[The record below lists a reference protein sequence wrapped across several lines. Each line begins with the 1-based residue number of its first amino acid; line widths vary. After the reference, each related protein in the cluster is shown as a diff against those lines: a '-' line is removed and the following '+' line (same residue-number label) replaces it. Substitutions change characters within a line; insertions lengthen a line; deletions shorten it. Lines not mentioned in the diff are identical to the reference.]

1 MTHKIKVQMFGN
13 FRMDYNGAP
22 FVAEKMHKESQ
33 FNRMMQ
39 ALIHYSDCGIAK
51 DKLEE
56 IVIGERD
63 IDEPHTALRVI
74 VYKTKQK
81 LAQLGLPGKN
91 LIYLEGGIYYWTP
104 DIEIEEDAAEFE
116 KLYNE
121 ACALEK
127 QMPQESESAETV
139 CDERIKE
146 IEDNMLELYVKALY
160 LYKGEFLVAYTGET
174 WIAQEAR
181 RYHTMFEKII
191 NEAAYILR
199 KRKQFKGLEKI
210 GVYAAKVDPFN
221 EWEEL
226 IMEAMVETRR
236 YDEAEELY
244 TDVVDYY
251 LRECGIYPSSRLLEI
266 LEKYSNQMNHAH
278 EILENIQEGMNEQE
292 ETERGGYFCSY
303 PVFKGIYQASI
314 RIMKRTRV
322 PVYLMLCT
330 LEDEE
335 GRQVQSETKMNKYSR
350 QLKKC
355 VGESIRYSD
364 IYTSYGKV
372 QFLIMLIGIK
382 REDCEIV
389 KKRINRQFA
398 KKNPRA
404 AEKCHVNSIVYRI
417 LVLGYSPNFR
427 HFLHR
432 QGMYRSKYWSCF
444 DAIAQVRRK
453 KVAVLSYHD
462 IKWPKGLEFVYSPFS
477 IIALQGDVKYAQVE
491 FGEDG
496 NPISIDMF
504 EDGKIC
510 RRNYY
515 DDRGF
520 VSSTVIYENGIE
532 QYQDFLMENGIWKIR
547 EYKND
552 GHVVV
557 NQTCPDYDVVPD
569 AKSGKA
575 GEPVEMRF
583 TKAEYDSLEAVIEE
597 VFASYVNLTRQN
609 DNFFVAM
616 HPLHIRVAE
625 HVLKGKRIIATF
637 FENRFDFT
645 QTSLAADFLEHA
657 ENIITD
663 SDYTT
668 KLIMENLGAVN
679 NKPVRLNITDIPPYD
694 TRMDFGISSQLR
706 VQNILVPV
714 DGLTEDAFARIIKGL
729 ADYLTIND
737 LARVHFFT
745 RDASWGHEDAIKN
758 DTVKLLD
765 SMGYDSRLVTG
776 DGEAALGFGGSGAD
790 AFAENELGDIEKTVE
805 QRFFV
810 DVCVDERDISKCINE
825 QRVILDM
832 RGTMDVFV
840 YVTAI
845 SKGVPRISLS
855 ADQFLVS
862 GKNGMVID
870 DFSDIGRSLTYY
882 LDSFENWNQA
892 LVECY
897 ELGQKYTTSVLLKKW
912 RKVLNFSE

>member
-1 MTHKIKVQMFGN
+1 MLYFIP
-13 FRMDYNGAP
+13 AW
-22 FVAEKMHKESQ
+22 
-33 FNRMMQ
+33 
-39 ALIHYSDCGIAK
+39 
-51 DKLEE
+51 
-56 IVIGERD
+56 
-63 IDEPHTALRVI
+63 
-74 VYKTKQK
+74 YKQ
-81 LAQLGLPGKN
+81 
-91 LIYLEGGIYYWTP
+91 
-104 DIEIEEDAAEFE
+104 
-116 KLYNE
+116 
-121 ACALEK
+121 
-127 QMPQESESAETV
+127 
-139 CDERIKE
+139 
-146 IEDNMLELYVKALY
+146 NMWCE
-160 LYKGEFLVAYTGET
+160 
-174 WIAQEAR
+174 
-181 RYHTMFEKII
+181 
-191 NEAAYILR
+191 
-199 KRKQFKGLEKI
+199 
-210 GVYAAKVDPFN
+210 
-221 EWEEL
+221 
-226 IMEAMVETRR
+226 
-236 YDEAEELY
+236 
-244 TDVVDYY
+244 
-251 LRECGIYPSSRLLEI
+251 
-266 LEKYSNQMNHAH
+266 
-278 EILENIQEGMNEQE
+278 NEQQWYKRRLKSE
-292 ETERGGYFCSY
+292 FDETI
-303 PVFKGIYQASI
+303 KQI
-314 RIMKRTRV
+314 
-322 PVYLMLCT
+322 T
-330 LEDEE
+330 LFHRNVD
-335 GRQVQSETKMNKYSR
+335 R
-350 QLKKC
+350 
-355 VGESIRYSD
+355 
-364 IYTSYGKV
+364 
-372 QFLIMLIGIK
+372 
-382 REDCEIV
+382 
-389 KKRINRQFA
+389 
-398 KKNPRA
+398 P
-404 AEKCHVNSIVYRI
+404 YRI

-552 GHVVV
+552 GHVIV
-557 NQTCPDYDVVPD
+557 NQTCPNYDVVPD
-569 AKSGKA
+569 AKNGKA

-583 TKAEYDSLEAVIEE
+583 TRAEYDSLEAVIEE

-609 DNFFVAM
+609 DSFFVAM
-616 HPLHIRVAE
+616 HPLHISVAE
-625 HVLKGKRIIATF
+625 QVLKGKRVIATF
-637 FENRFDFT
+637 FENRFDLA
-645 QTSLAADFLEHA
+645 QISRAADFLEQA

-668 KLIMENLGAVN
+668 KLITTNLSGSYDINSDSRVGSAQEAGEISADKISVN
-679 NKPVRLNITDIPPYD
+679 NNPVGLHITDIPPYD

-714 DGLTEDAFARIIKGL
+714 DGLTEDAFAWIIKGL

-745 RDASWGHEDAIKN
+745 RDASWGREDAIKN
-758 DTVKLLD
+758 DTAELLD
-765 SMGYDSRLVTG
+765 SMGYDSHWVTG
-776 DGEAALGFGGSGAD
+776 DGEAALGFDGRGAD
-790 AFAENELGDIEKTVE
+790 DSAENEPEDIEKPVE

>member
-1 MTHKIKVQMFGN
+1 MLYFIP
-13 FRMDYNGAP
+13 AW
-22 FVAEKMHKESQ
+22 
-33 FNRMMQ
+33 
-39 ALIHYSDCGIAK
+39 
-51 DKLEE
+51 
-56 IVIGERD
+56 
-63 IDEPHTALRVI
+63 
-74 VYKTKQK
+74 YKQ
-81 LAQLGLPGKN
+81 
-91 LIYLEGGIYYWTP
+91 
-104 DIEIEEDAAEFE
+104 
-116 KLYNE
+116 
-121 ACALEK
+121 
-127 QMPQESESAETV
+127 
-139 CDERIKE
+139 
-146 IEDNMLELYVKALY
+146 NMWCE
-160 LYKGEFLVAYTGET
+160 
-174 WIAQEAR
+174 
-181 RYHTMFEKII
+181 
-191 NEAAYILR
+191 
-199 KRKQFKGLEKI
+199 
-210 GVYAAKVDPFN
+210 
-221 EWEEL
+221 
-226 IMEAMVETRR
+226 
-236 YDEAEELY
+236 
-244 TDVVDYY
+244 
-251 LRECGIYPSSRLLEI
+251 
-266 LEKYSNQMNHAH
+266 
-278 EILENIQEGMNEQE
+278 NEQQWYKRRLKSE
-292 ETERGGYFCSY
+292 FDETI
-303 PVFKGIYQASI
+303 KQI
-314 RIMKRTRV
+314 
-322 PVYLMLCT
+322 T
-330 LEDEE
+330 LFHRNVD
-335 GRQVQSETKMNKYSR
+335 R
-350 QLKKC
+350 
-355 VGESIRYSD
+355 
-364 IYTSYGKV
+364 
-372 QFLIMLIGIK
+372 
-382 REDCEIV
+382 
-389 KKRINRQFA
+389 
-398 KKNPRA
+398 P
-404 AEKCHVNSIVYRI
+404 YRI
-417 LVLGYSPNFR
+417 LALGYSPNFR

-557 NQTCPDYDVVPD
+557 NQTCPDYDVVP
-569 AKSGKA
+569 
-575 GEPVEMRF
+575 
-583 TKAEYDSLEAVIEE
+583 YDSLEAVIEE

-625 HVLKGKRIIATF
+625 HVLKGKRVIATF

-645 QTSLAADFLEHA
+645 QTSQAADFLEHA

-668 KLIMENLGAVN
+668 KLIMTNLSGSYDINSDSQAGSAQETGEIAADKISVN
-679 NKPVRLNITDIPPYD
+679 NKPVRLHITDIPPYD

-714 DGLTEDAFARIIKGL
+714 DGLTEDAFAWIIKEL

-758 DTVKLLD
+758 NTAELLD
-765 SMGYDSRLVTG
+765 SMGYDSRWVTG
-776 DGEAALGFGGSGAD
+776 DGEAALGFGGRGAD
-790 AFAENELGDIEKTVE
+790 TFAENEPEDIEKPVE

-832 RGTMDVFV
+832 RGTMDVFI

-845 SKGVPRISLS
+845 SKGVPRISMS
-855 ADQFLVS
+855 ADQFLIS

-870 DFSDIGRSLTYY
+870 GFSDIGRCLTYY

>member
-1 MTHKIKVQMFGN
+1 MWC
-13 FRMDYNGAP
+13 
-22 FVAEKMHKESQ
+22 E
-33 FNRMMQ
+33 
-39 ALIHYSDCGIAK
+39 
-51 DKLEE
+51 
-56 IVIGERD
+56 
-63 IDEPHTALRVI
+63 
-74 VYKTKQK
+74 
-81 LAQLGLPGKN
+81 
-91 LIYLEGGIYYWTP
+91 
-104 DIEIEEDAAEFE
+104 
-116 KLYNE
+116 
-121 ACALEK
+121 
-127 QMPQESESAETV
+127 
-139 CDERIKE
+139 
-146 IEDNMLELYVKALY
+146 
-160 LYKGEFLVAYTGET
+160 
-174 WIAQEAR
+174 
-181 RYHTMFEKII
+181 
-191 NEAAYILR
+191 
-199 KRKQFKGLEKI
+199 
-210 GVYAAKVDPFN
+210 
-221 EWEEL
+221 
-226 IMEAMVETRR
+226 
-236 YDEAEELY
+236 
-244 TDVVDYY
+244 
-251 LRECGIYPSSRLLEI
+251 
-266 LEKYSNQMNHAH
+266 
-278 EILENIQEGMNEQE
+278 NEQQWYKRRLKSE
-292 ETERGGYFCSY
+292 FDETI
-303 PVFKGIYQASI
+303 KQI
-314 RIMKRTRV
+314 
-322 PVYLMLCT
+322 T
-330 LEDEE
+330 LFHRNVD
-335 GRQVQSETKMNKYSR
+335 R
-350 QLKKC
+350 
-355 VGESIRYSD
+355 
-364 IYTSYGKV
+364 
-372 QFLIMLIGIK
+372 
-382 REDCEIV
+382 
-389 KKRINRQFA
+389 
-398 KKNPRA
+398 P
-404 AEKCHVNSIVYRI
+404 YRI
-417 LVLGYSPNFR
+417 LALGYSPNFR

-477 IIALQGDVKYAQVE
+477 IIALQGDMKYAQVE

-520 VSSTVIYENGIE
+520 VSSTIIYENGIE

-557 NQTCPDYDVVPD
+557 NQTCPNYDVVPD
-569 AKSGKA
+569 AKNGKA

-597 VFASYVNLTRQN
+597 VFASYVNLARRN

-625 HVLKGKRIIATF
+625 HVLKGKRVIATF

-645 QTSLAADFLEHA
+645 QTSQAADFLEHA

-668 KLIMENLGAVN
+668 KLIMTNLSGSYDINSGSQAGSAQETGEIAADKISVN
-679 NKPVRLNITDIPPYD
+679 NKPVRLHITDIPPYD

-714 DGLTEDAFARIIKGL
+714 DGLTEDAFAWIIKEL

-758 DTVKLLD
+758 DTAELLD
-765 SMGYDSRLVTG
+765 SMGYDSRWVTG
-776 DGEAALGFGGSGAD
+776 VGEAALGFGGRGAD
-790 AFAENELGDIEKTVE
+790 TFAENEPEDIEKPVE

-845 SKGVPRISLS
+845 SKGVPRISMS
-855 ADQFLVS
+855 ADQFLIP

-870 DFSDIGRSLTYY
+870 DFSDIGRCLTYY

>member
-1 MTHKIKVQMFGN
+1 MWC
-13 FRMDYNGAP
+13 
-22 FVAEKMHKESQ
+22 E
-33 FNRMMQ
+33 
-39 ALIHYSDCGIAK
+39 
-51 DKLEE
+51 
-56 IVIGERD
+56 
-63 IDEPHTALRVI
+63 
-74 VYKTKQK
+74 
-81 LAQLGLPGKN
+81 
-91 LIYLEGGIYYWTP
+91 
-104 DIEIEEDAAEFE
+104 
-116 KLYNE
+116 
-121 ACALEK
+121 
-127 QMPQESESAETV
+127 
-139 CDERIKE
+139 
-146 IEDNMLELYVKALY
+146 
-160 LYKGEFLVAYTGET
+160 
-174 WIAQEAR
+174 
-181 RYHTMFEKII
+181 
-191 NEAAYILR
+191 
-199 KRKQFKGLEKI
+199 
-210 GVYAAKVDPFN
+210 
-221 EWEEL
+221 
-226 IMEAMVETRR
+226 
-236 YDEAEELY
+236 
-244 TDVVDYY
+244 
-251 LRECGIYPSSRLLEI
+251 
-266 LEKYSNQMNHAH
+266 
-278 EILENIQEGMNEQE
+278 NEQQWYKRRLKSE
-292 ETERGGYFCSY
+292 FDETI
-303 PVFKGIYQASI
+303 KQI
-314 RIMKRTRV
+314 
-322 PVYLMLCT
+322 T
-330 LEDEE
+330 LFHRNVD
-335 GRQVQSETKMNKYSR
+335 R
-350 QLKKC
+350 
-355 VGESIRYSD
+355 
-364 IYTSYGKV
+364 
-372 QFLIMLIGIK
+372 
-382 REDCEIV
+382 
-389 KKRINRQFA
+389 
-398 KKNPRA
+398 P
-404 AEKCHVNSIVYRI
+404 YRI
-417 LVLGYSPNFR
+417 LALGYSPNFR

-520 VSSTVIYENGIE
+520 VSSTVIYESGIE

-557 NQTCPDYDVVPD
+557 NQTCPNYDVVPD
-569 AKSGKA
+569 AKNGKA

-583 TKAEYDSLEAVIEE
+583 SKAEYDSLEAVIEE
-597 VFASYVNLTRQN
+597 VFASYVHLTRQN

-625 HVLKGKRIIATF
+625 HVLKGKRVIATF

-645 QTSLAADFLEHA
+645 QTSQAADFLEHA

-668 KLIMENLGAVN
+668 KLIMKNLSGSNDINSDLQAGSAQETGEMAADKISVN
-679 NKPVRLNITDIPPYD
+679 SEPVRLHITDIPPYD

-714 DGLTEDAFARIIKGL
+714 DGLTEDAFAWIIKEL

-758 DTVKLLD
+758 NTAELLD
-765 SMGYDSRLVTG
+765 SMGYDSRWVTG
-776 DGEAALGFGGSGAD
+776 DGEAALGFGGRGAD
-790 AFAENELGDIEKTVE
+790 TFAENEPDDIEKPVE

-832 RGTMDVFV
+832 RVTMDVFV

-845 SKGVPRISLS
+845 SKGVPRISMS
-855 ADQFLVS
+855 ADQFLIP

-897 ELGQKYTTSVLLKKW
+897 ELGQEYTTSVLLKKW

>member
-1 MTHKIKVQMFGN
+1 MAQSIGCHEMGLSFYPLKPDYAKEIDKRLDGIIAPLNYGDIVIFQYPSWIGVNYDESFVNKIKSYRDTKLIIFVQDIQKLMFDSEQAILDMEIRTLN
-13 FRMDYNGAP
+13 KADLLILP
-22 FVAEKMHKESQ
+22 SKKMHRYLKE
-33 FNRMMQ
+33 NG
-39 ALIHYSDCGIAK
+39 L
-51 DKLEE
+51 
-56 IVIGERD
+56 
-63 IDEPHTALRVI
+63 DE
-74 VYKTKQK
+74 K
-81 LAQLGLPGKN
+81 
-91 LIYLEGGIYYWTP
+91 
-104 DIEIEEDAAEFE
+104 
-116 KLYNE
+116 
-121 ACALEK
+121 
-127 QMPQESESAETV
+127 
-139 CDERIKE
+139 
-146 IEDNMLELYVKALY
+146 
-160 LYKGEFLVAYTGET
+160 
-174 WIAQEAR
+174 
-181 RYHTMFEKII
+181 
-191 NEAAYILR
+191 
-199 KRKQFKGLEKI
+199 
-210 GVYAAKVDPFN
+210 
-221 EWEEL
+221 
-226 IMEAMVETRR
+226 
-236 YDEAEELY
+236 
-244 TDVVDYY
+244 
-251 LRECGIYPSSRLLEI
+251 
-266 LEKYSNQMNHAH
+266 
-278 EILENIQEGMNEQE
+278 
-292 ETERGGYFCSY
+292 
-303 PVFKGIYQASI
+303 PVIYQTI
-314 RIMKRTRV
+314 WDM
-322 PVYLMLCT
+322 P
-330 LEDEE
+330 
-335 GRQVQSETKMNKYSR
+335 
-350 QLKKC
+350 
-355 VGESIRYSD
+355 
-364 IYTSYGKV
+364 
-372 QFLIMLIGIK
+372 
-382 REDCEIV
+382 
-389 KKRINRQFA
+389 
-398 KKNPRA
+398 
-404 AEKCHVNSIVYRI
+404 
-417 LVLGYSPNFR
+417 
-427 HFLHR
+427 
-432 QGMYRSKYWSCF
+432 CF

-597 VFASYVNLTRQN
+597 VFASYVNLTRQG
-609 DNFFVAM
+609 DSFFVAM

-625 HVLKGKRIIATF
+625 HVLKGKRVIATF

-668 KLIMENLGAVN
+668 KLIMANLGAVN
-679 NKPVRLNITDIPPYD
+679 NKPFRLHITDIPPYD

-714 DGLTEDAFARIIKGL
+714 DGLTEDAFAQIIKGL

-765 SMGYDSRLVTG
+765 SMGYDSRWVTG

-790 AFAENELGDIEKTVE
+790 AFGENELEDMEKPVE

>member
-1 MTHKIKVQMFGN
+1 MLYFIP
-13 FRMDYNGAP
+13 AW
-22 FVAEKMHKESQ
+22 
-33 FNRMMQ
+33 
-39 ALIHYSDCGIAK
+39 
-51 DKLEE
+51 
-56 IVIGERD
+56 
-63 IDEPHTALRVI
+63 
-74 VYKTKQK
+74 YKQ
-81 LAQLGLPGKN
+81 
-91 LIYLEGGIYYWTP
+91 
-104 DIEIEEDAAEFE
+104 
-116 KLYNE
+116 
-121 ACALEK
+121 
-127 QMPQESESAETV
+127 
-139 CDERIKE
+139 
-146 IEDNMLELYVKALY
+146 NMWCE
-160 LYKGEFLVAYTGET
+160 
-174 WIAQEAR
+174 
-181 RYHTMFEKII
+181 
-191 NEAAYILR
+191 
-199 KRKQFKGLEKI
+199 
-210 GVYAAKVDPFN
+210 
-221 EWEEL
+221 
-226 IMEAMVETRR
+226 
-236 YDEAEELY
+236 
-244 TDVVDYY
+244 
-251 LRECGIYPSSRLLEI
+251 
-266 LEKYSNQMNHAH
+266 
-278 EILENIQEGMNEQE
+278 NEQQWYKRRLKSE
-292 ETERGGYFCSY
+292 FDETI
-303 PVFKGIYQASI
+303 KQI
-314 RIMKRTRV
+314 
-322 PVYLMLCT
+322 T
-330 LEDEE
+330 LFHRNVD
-335 GRQVQSETKMNKYSR
+335 R
-350 QLKKC
+350 
-355 VGESIRYSD
+355 
-364 IYTSYGKV
+364 
-372 QFLIMLIGIK
+372 
-382 REDCEIV
+382 
-389 KKRINRQFA
+389 
-398 KKNPRA
+398 P
-404 AEKCHVNSIVYRI
+404 YRI

-444 DAIAQVRRK
+444 DAIAQIRRK

-504 EDGKIC
+504 EAGKIC

-520 VSSTVIYENGIE
+520 VSSTIIYENGIE

-552 GHVVV
+552 GHVIV
-557 NQTCPDYDVVPD
+557 NQTCPNYDVVPD
-569 AKSGKA
+569 AKNGKA

-583 TKAEYDSLEAVIEE
+583 TRAEYDSLEAVIEE

-609 DNFFVAM
+609 DSFFVAM
-616 HPLHIRVAE
+616 HPLHISVAE
-625 HVLKGKRIIATF
+625 HVLKEKRVIATF
-637 FENRFDFT
+637 FENRFDFA
-645 QTSLAADFLEHA
+645 QISQKADFLEHA

-668 KLIMENLGAVN
+668 KLIMTNLSGRYDTNSDSQAGSAQETGEIAADKISVN
-679 NKPVRLNITDIPPYD
+679 NEPVRLHITDIPPYD

-714 DGLTEDAFARIIKGL
+714 DGLTEDAFAWIIKGL
-729 ADYLTIND
+729 ADYLTINE

-776 DGEAALGFGGSGAD
+776 DGEAALGFGGRGAD
-790 AFAENELGDIEKTVE
+790 DSAENEPEDIEKPVE

-845 SKGVPRISLS
+845 SKGVPRISMS
-855 ADQFLVS
+855 ADQFLIP

-870 DFSDIGRSLTYY
+870 DFSDIGRCLTYY

>member
-1 MTHKIKVQMFGN
+1 MWC
-13 FRMDYNGAP
+13 
-22 FVAEKMHKESQ
+22 E
-33 FNRMMQ
+33 
-39 ALIHYSDCGIAK
+39 
-51 DKLEE
+51 
-56 IVIGERD
+56 
-63 IDEPHTALRVI
+63 
-74 VYKTKQK
+74 
-81 LAQLGLPGKN
+81 
-91 LIYLEGGIYYWTP
+91 
-104 DIEIEEDAAEFE
+104 
-116 KLYNE
+116 
-121 ACALEK
+121 
-127 QMPQESESAETV
+127 
-139 CDERIKE
+139 
-146 IEDNMLELYVKALY
+146 
-160 LYKGEFLVAYTGET
+160 
-174 WIAQEAR
+174 
-181 RYHTMFEKII
+181 
-191 NEAAYILR
+191 
-199 KRKQFKGLEKI
+199 
-210 GVYAAKVDPFN
+210 
-221 EWEEL
+221 
-226 IMEAMVETRR
+226 
-236 YDEAEELY
+236 
-244 TDVVDYY
+244 
-251 LRECGIYPSSRLLEI
+251 
-266 LEKYSNQMNHAH
+266 
-278 EILENIQEGMNEQE
+278 NEQQWYKRRLKSE
-292 ETERGGYFCSY
+292 FDETI
-303 PVFKGIYQASI
+303 KQI
-314 RIMKRTRV
+314 
-322 PVYLMLCT
+322 T
-330 LEDEE
+330 LFHRNVD
-335 GRQVQSETKMNKYSR
+335 R
-350 QLKKC
+350 
-355 VGESIRYSD
+355 
-364 IYTSYGKV
+364 
-372 QFLIMLIGIK
+372 
-382 REDCEIV
+382 
-389 KKRINRQFA
+389 
-398 KKNPRA
+398 P
-404 AEKCHVNSIVYRI
+404 YRI
-417 LVLGYSPNFR
+417 LALGYSPNFR

-557 NQTCPDYDVVPD
+557 NQTCPNYDVVPD
-569 AKSGKA
+569 AKNGKA

-597 VFASYVNLTRQN
+597 VFASYVNLTRQS
-609 DNFFVAM
+609 DSFFVAM
-616 HPLHIRVAE
+616 HPLHIRIAE
-625 HVLKGKRIIATF
+625 HVLKGKRVIATF

-668 KLIMENLGAVN
+668 KLIMTNLSGSYDINSGSQAGSAQETGEIAADKISVN
-679 NKPVRLNITDIPPYD
+679 SEPVRLHITDIPPYD

-714 DGLTEDAFARIIKGL
+714 DGLTEDAFAWIIKEL

-758 DTVKLLD
+758 NTAELLD
-765 SMGYDSRLVTG
+765 SMGYDSRWVTG
-776 DGEAALGFGGSGAD
+776 DGEAALGFGGRGAD
-790 AFAENELGDIEKTVE
+790 TFAENEPDDIEKPVE

-832 RGTMDVFV
+832 RVTMDVFV

-845 SKGVPRISLS
+845 SKGVPRISMS
-855 ADQFLVS
+855 ADQFLIP

>member
-1 MTHKIKVQMFGN
+1 MWC
-13 FRMDYNGAP
+13 
-22 FVAEKMHKESQ
+22 E
-33 FNRMMQ
+33 
-39 ALIHYSDCGIAK
+39 
-51 DKLEE
+51 
-56 IVIGERD
+56 
-63 IDEPHTALRVI
+63 
-74 VYKTKQK
+74 
-81 LAQLGLPGKN
+81 
-91 LIYLEGGIYYWTP
+91 
-104 DIEIEEDAAEFE
+104 
-116 KLYNE
+116 
-121 ACALEK
+121 
-127 QMPQESESAETV
+127 
-139 CDERIKE
+139 
-146 IEDNMLELYVKALY
+146 
-160 LYKGEFLVAYTGET
+160 
-174 WIAQEAR
+174 
-181 RYHTMFEKII
+181 
-191 NEAAYILR
+191 
-199 KRKQFKGLEKI
+199 
-210 GVYAAKVDPFN
+210 
-221 EWEEL
+221 
-226 IMEAMVETRR
+226 
-236 YDEAEELY
+236 
-244 TDVVDYY
+244 
-251 LRECGIYPSSRLLEI
+251 
-266 LEKYSNQMNHAH
+266 
-278 EILENIQEGMNEQE
+278 NEQQWYKRRLKSE
-292 ETERGGYFCSY
+292 FDETI
-303 PVFKGIYQASI
+303 KQI
-314 RIMKRTRV
+314 
-322 PVYLMLCT
+322 T
-330 LEDEE
+330 LFHRNVD
-335 GRQVQSETKMNKYSR
+335 R
-350 QLKKC
+350 
-355 VGESIRYSD
+355 
-364 IYTSYGKV
+364 
-372 QFLIMLIGIK
+372 
-382 REDCEIV
+382 
-389 KKRINRQFA
+389 
-398 KKNPRA
+398 P
-404 AEKCHVNSIVYRI
+404 YRI

-477 IIALQGDVKYAQVE
+477 IIALQGDIKYAQVE

-520 VSSTVIYENGIE
+520 VSSTVIYESGIE

-557 NQTCPDYDVVPD
+557 NQTCPNYDVVPD
-569 AKSGKA
+569 AKNGKA

-583 TKAEYDSLEAVIEE
+583 SKAEYDSLEAVIEE

-625 HVLKGKRIIATF
+625 HVLKGKRVIATF

-645 QTSLAADFLEHA
+645 QTSQAADFLEHA

-668 KLIMENLGAVN
+668 KLIMKNLSGSNDINSDLQAGSAQETGEMAADKISVN
-679 NKPVRLNITDIPPYD
+679 SEPVRLHITDIPPYD

-714 DGLTEDAFARIIKGL
+714 DGLTEDAFAWIIKEL

-758 DTVKLLD
+758 NTVKLLD
-765 SMGYDSRLVTG
+765 SMGYDSRWVTG
-776 DGEAALGFGGSGAD
+776 DGEAALGFGGRGAD
-790 AFAENELGDIEKTVE
+790 TFAENEPEDIEKPVE

-845 SKGVPRISLS
+845 SKGVPRISMS
-855 ADQFLVS
+855 ADQFLIP

-870 DFSDIGRSLTYY
+870 DFSDIGRCLTYY

>member
-1 MTHKIKVQMFGN
+1 MWC
-13 FRMDYNGAP
+13 
-22 FVAEKMHKESQ
+22 E
-33 FNRMMQ
+33 
-39 ALIHYSDCGIAK
+39 
-51 DKLEE
+51 
-56 IVIGERD
+56 
-63 IDEPHTALRVI
+63 
-74 VYKTKQK
+74 
-81 LAQLGLPGKN
+81 
-91 LIYLEGGIYYWTP
+91 
-104 DIEIEEDAAEFE
+104 
-116 KLYNE
+116 
-121 ACALEK
+121 
-127 QMPQESESAETV
+127 
-139 CDERIKE
+139 
-146 IEDNMLELYVKALY
+146 
-160 LYKGEFLVAYTGET
+160 
-174 WIAQEAR
+174 
-181 RYHTMFEKII
+181 
-191 NEAAYILR
+191 
-199 KRKQFKGLEKI
+199 
-210 GVYAAKVDPFN
+210 
-221 EWEEL
+221 
-226 IMEAMVETRR
+226 
-236 YDEAEELY
+236 
-244 TDVVDYY
+244 
-251 LRECGIYPSSRLLEI
+251 
-266 LEKYSNQMNHAH
+266 
-278 EILENIQEGMNEQE
+278 NEQQWYKRRLKSE
-292 ETERGGYFCSY
+292 FDETI
-303 PVFKGIYQASI
+303 KQI
-314 RIMKRTRV
+314 
-322 PVYLMLCT
+322 T
-330 LEDEE
+330 LFHRNVD
-335 GRQVQSETKMNKYSR
+335 R
-350 QLKKC
+350 
-355 VGESIRYSD
+355 
-364 IYTSYGKV
+364 
-372 QFLIMLIGIK
+372 
-382 REDCEIV
+382 
-389 KKRINRQFA
+389 
-398 KKNPRA
+398 P
-404 AEKCHVNSIVYRI
+404 YRI
-417 LVLGYSPNFR
+417 LALGYSPNFR

-504 EDGKIC
+504 ENGKIC

-520 VSSTVIYENGIE
+520 VSSTVIYESGIE

-557 NQTCPDYDVVPD
+557 NQTCPNYDVVPD
-569 AKSGKA
+569 AKNGKA

-583 TKAEYDSLEAVIEE
+583 SKAEYDSLEAVIEE

-625 HVLKGKRIIATF
+625 HVLKGKRVIATF

-645 QTSLAADFLEHA
+645 QTSQAADFLEHA

-668 KLIMENLGAVN
+668 KLIMKNLSGSNDINSDLQAGSAQETGEMAADKISVN
-679 NKPVRLNITDIPPYD
+679 SEPVRLHITDIPPYD

-714 DGLTEDAFARIIKGL
+714 DGLTEDAFAWIIKEL

-758 DTVKLLD
+758 NTAELLD
-765 SMGYDSRLVTG
+765 SMGYDSRWVTG
-776 DGEAALGFGGSGAD
+776 DGEAALGFGGRGAD
-790 AFAENELGDIEKTVE
+790 TFAENEPDDIEKPVE

-832 RGTMDVFV
+832 RVTMDVFV

-845 SKGVPRISLS
+845 SKGVPRISMS
-855 ADQFLVS
+855 ADQFLIP

>member
-1 MTHKIKVQMFGN
+1 MLYFIP
-13 FRMDYNGAP
+13 AW
-22 FVAEKMHKESQ
+22 
-33 FNRMMQ
+33 
-39 ALIHYSDCGIAK
+39 
-51 DKLEE
+51 
-56 IVIGERD
+56 
-63 IDEPHTALRVI
+63 
-74 VYKTKQK
+74 YKQ
-81 LAQLGLPGKN
+81 
-91 LIYLEGGIYYWTP
+91 
-104 DIEIEEDAAEFE
+104 
-116 KLYNE
+116 
-121 ACALEK
+121 
-127 QMPQESESAETV
+127 
-139 CDERIKE
+139 
-146 IEDNMLELYVKALY
+146 NMWCE
-160 LYKGEFLVAYTGET
+160 
-174 WIAQEAR
+174 
-181 RYHTMFEKII
+181 
-191 NEAAYILR
+191 
-199 KRKQFKGLEKI
+199 
-210 GVYAAKVDPFN
+210 
-221 EWEEL
+221 
-226 IMEAMVETRR
+226 
-236 YDEAEELY
+236 
-244 TDVVDYY
+244 
-251 LRECGIYPSSRLLEI
+251 
-266 LEKYSNQMNHAH
+266 
-278 EILENIQEGMNEQE
+278 NEQQWYKRRLKSE
-292 ETERGGYFCSY
+292 FDETI
-303 PVFKGIYQASI
+303 KQI
-314 RIMKRTRV
+314 
-322 PVYLMLCT
+322 T
-330 LEDEE
+330 LFHRNVD
-335 GRQVQSETKMNKYSR
+335 R
-350 QLKKC
+350 
-355 VGESIRYSD
+355 
-364 IYTSYGKV
+364 
-372 QFLIMLIGIK
+372 
-382 REDCEIV
+382 
-389 KKRINRQFA
+389 
-398 KKNPRA
+398 P
-404 AEKCHVNSIVYRI
+404 YRI
-417 LVLGYSPNFR
+417 LALGYSPNFR

-520 VSSTVIYENGIE
+520 VSSTVIYESGIE

-557 NQTCPDYDVVPD
+557 NQTCPNYDVVPD
-569 AKSGKA
+569 AKNGKA

-583 TKAEYDSLEAVIEE
+583 SKAEYDSLEAVIEE
-597 VFASYVNLTRQN
+597 VFASYVHLTRQN

-625 HVLKGKRIIATF
+625 HVLKGKRVIATF

-645 QTSLAADFLEHA
+645 QTSQAADFLEHA

-668 KLIMENLGAVN
+668 KLIMKNLSGSNDINSDLQAGSAQETGEMAADKISVN
-679 NKPVRLNITDIPPYD
+679 SEPVRLHITDIPPYD

-714 DGLTEDAFARIIKGL
+714 DGLTEDAFAWIIKEL

-758 DTVKLLD
+758 NTAELLD
-765 SMGYDSRLVTG
+765 SMGYDSRWVTG
-776 DGEAALGFGGSGAD
+776 DGEAALGFGGRGAD
-790 AFAENELGDIEKTVE
+790 TFAENEPDDIEKPVE

-832 RGTMDVFV
+832 RVTMDVFV

-845 SKGVPRISLS
+845 SKGVPRISMS
-855 ADQFLVS
+855 ADQFLIP

-897 ELGQKYTTSVLLKKW
+897 ELGQEYTTSVLLKKW

>member
-1 MTHKIKVQMFGN
+1 MLYFIP
-13 FRMDYNGAP
+13 AW
-22 FVAEKMHKESQ
+22 
-33 FNRMMQ
+33 
-39 ALIHYSDCGIAK
+39 
-51 DKLEE
+51 
-56 IVIGERD
+56 
-63 IDEPHTALRVI
+63 
-74 VYKTKQK
+74 YKQ
-81 LAQLGLPGKN
+81 
-91 LIYLEGGIYYWTP
+91 
-104 DIEIEEDAAEFE
+104 
-116 KLYNE
+116 
-121 ACALEK
+121 
-127 QMPQESESAETV
+127 
-139 CDERIKE
+139 
-146 IEDNMLELYVKALY
+146 NMWCE
-160 LYKGEFLVAYTGET
+160 
-174 WIAQEAR
+174 
-181 RYHTMFEKII
+181 
-191 NEAAYILR
+191 
-199 KRKQFKGLEKI
+199 
-210 GVYAAKVDPFN
+210 
-221 EWEEL
+221 
-226 IMEAMVETRR
+226 
-236 YDEAEELY
+236 
-244 TDVVDYY
+244 
-251 LRECGIYPSSRLLEI
+251 
-266 LEKYSNQMNHAH
+266 
-278 EILENIQEGMNEQE
+278 NEQQWYKRRLKSE
-292 ETERGGYFCSY
+292 FDETI
-303 PVFKGIYQASI
+303 KQI
-314 RIMKRTRV
+314 
-322 PVYLMLCT
+322 T
-330 LEDEE
+330 LFHRNVD
-335 GRQVQSETKMNKYSR
+335 R
-350 QLKKC
+350 
-355 VGESIRYSD
+355 
-364 IYTSYGKV
+364 
-372 QFLIMLIGIK
+372 
-382 REDCEIV
+382 
-389 KKRINRQFA
+389 
-398 KKNPRA
+398 P
-404 AEKCHVNSIVYRI
+404 YRI
-417 LVLGYSPNFR
+417 LALGYSPNFR

-477 IIALQGDVKYAQVE
+477 IIALQGDIKYAQVE

-520 VSSTVIYENGIE
+520 VSSTVIYESGIE

-569 AKSGKA
+569 AKNGKA

-583 TKAEYDSLEAVIEE
+583 SKAEYDSLEAVIEE

-625 HVLKGKRIIATF
+625 HVLKGKRVIATF

-645 QTSLAADFLEHA
+645 QTSQAADFLEHA

-668 KLIMENLGAVN
+668 KLIMKNLSGSNDINSDLQAGSAQETGEMAADKISVN
-679 NKPVRLNITDIPPYD
+679 SEPVRLHITDIPPYD

-714 DGLTEDAFARIIKGL
+714 DGLTEDAFAWIIKEL

-758 DTVKLLD
+758 NTAELLD
-765 SMGYDSRLVTG
+765 SMGYDSRWVTG
-776 DGEAALGFGGSGAD
+776 DGEAALGFGGRGAD
-790 AFAENELGDIEKTVE
+790 TFAENEPDDIEKPVE

-832 RGTMDVFV
+832 RVTMDVFV

-845 SKGVPRISLS
+845 SKGVPRISMS
-855 ADQFLVS
+855 ADQFLIP

-870 DFSDIGRSLTYY
+870 DFSDIGRCLTYY

>member
-1 MTHKIKVQMFGN
+1 MLYFIP
-13 FRMDYNGAP
+13 AW
-22 FVAEKMHKESQ
+22 
-33 FNRMMQ
+33 
-39 ALIHYSDCGIAK
+39 
-51 DKLEE
+51 
-56 IVIGERD
+56 
-63 IDEPHTALRVI
+63 
-74 VYKTKQK
+74 YKQ
-81 LAQLGLPGKN
+81 
-91 LIYLEGGIYYWTP
+91 
-104 DIEIEEDAAEFE
+104 
-116 KLYNE
+116 
-121 ACALEK
+121 
-127 QMPQESESAETV
+127 
-139 CDERIKE
+139 
-146 IEDNMLELYVKALY
+146 NMWCE
-160 LYKGEFLVAYTGET
+160 
-174 WIAQEAR
+174 
-181 RYHTMFEKII
+181 
-191 NEAAYILR
+191 
-199 KRKQFKGLEKI
+199 
-210 GVYAAKVDPFN
+210 
-221 EWEEL
+221 
-226 IMEAMVETRR
+226 
-236 YDEAEELY
+236 
-244 TDVVDYY
+244 
-251 LRECGIYPSSRLLEI
+251 
-266 LEKYSNQMNHAH
+266 
-278 EILENIQEGMNEQE
+278 NEQQWYKRRLKSE
-292 ETERGGYFCSY
+292 FDETI
-303 PVFKGIYQASI
+303 KQI
-314 RIMKRTRV
+314 
-322 PVYLMLCT
+322 T
-330 LEDEE
+330 LFHRNVD
-335 GRQVQSETKMNKYSR
+335 R
-350 QLKKC
+350 
-355 VGESIRYSD
+355 
-364 IYTSYGKV
+364 
-372 QFLIMLIGIK
+372 
-382 REDCEIV
+382 
-389 KKRINRQFA
+389 
-398 KKNPRA
+398 P
-404 AEKCHVNSIVYRI
+404 YRI
-417 LVLGYSPNFR
+417 LALGYSPNFR

-477 IIALQGDVKYAQVE
+477 IIALQGDMKYAQVE

-504 EDGKIC
+504 ENGKIC

-520 VSSTVIYENGIE
+520 VSSTIIYENGIE

-557 NQTCPDYDVVPD
+557 NQTCPNYDVVPD
-569 AKSGKA
+569 AKNGKA

-583 TKAEYDSLEAVIEE
+583 SKAEYDSLEAVIEE

-625 HVLKGKRIIATF
+625 HVLKGKRVIATF

-645 QTSLAADFLEHA
+645 QTSQAADFLEHA

-668 KLIMENLGAVN
+668 KLIMKNLSGSNDINSDLQAGSAQETGEMAADKISVN
-679 NKPVRLNITDIPPYD
+679 SEPVRLHITDIPPYD

-714 DGLTEDAFARIIKGL
+714 DGLTEDAFAWIIKEL

-758 DTVKLLD
+758 NTAELLD
-765 SMGYDSRLVTG
+765 SMGYDSRWVTG
-776 DGEAALGFGGSGAD
+776 DGEAALGFGGRGAD
-790 AFAENELGDIEKTVE
+790 TFAENEPDDIEKPVE

-832 RGTMDVFV
+832 RVTMDVFV

-845 SKGVPRISLS
+845 SKGVPRISMS
-855 ADQFLVS
+855 ADQFLIP

>member
-1 MTHKIKVQMFGN
+1 MLYFIP
-13 FRMDYNGAP
+13 AW
-22 FVAEKMHKESQ
+22 
-33 FNRMMQ
+33 
-39 ALIHYSDCGIAK
+39 
-51 DKLEE
+51 
-56 IVIGERD
+56 
-63 IDEPHTALRVI
+63 
-74 VYKTKQK
+74 YKQ
-81 LAQLGLPGKN
+81 
-91 LIYLEGGIYYWTP
+91 
-104 DIEIEEDAAEFE
+104 
-116 KLYNE
+116 
-121 ACALEK
+121 
-127 QMPQESESAETV
+127 
-139 CDERIKE
+139 
-146 IEDNMLELYVKALY
+146 NMWCE
-160 LYKGEFLVAYTGET
+160 
-174 WIAQEAR
+174 
-181 RYHTMFEKII
+181 
-191 NEAAYILR
+191 
-199 KRKQFKGLEKI
+199 
-210 GVYAAKVDPFN
+210 
-221 EWEEL
+221 
-226 IMEAMVETRR
+226 
-236 YDEAEELY
+236 
-244 TDVVDYY
+244 
-251 LRECGIYPSSRLLEI
+251 
-266 LEKYSNQMNHAH
+266 
-278 EILENIQEGMNEQE
+278 NEQQWYKRRLKSE
-292 ETERGGYFCSY
+292 FDETI
-303 PVFKGIYQASI
+303 KQI
-314 RIMKRTRV
+314 
-322 PVYLMLCT
+322 T
-330 LEDEE
+330 LFHRNVD
-335 GRQVQSETKMNKYSR
+335 R
-350 QLKKC
+350 
-355 VGESIRYSD
+355 
-364 IYTSYGKV
+364 
-372 QFLIMLIGIK
+372 
-382 REDCEIV
+382 
-389 KKRINRQFA
+389 
-398 KKNPRA
+398 P
-404 AEKCHVNSIVYRI
+404 YRI

-444 DAIAQVRRK
+444 DAIAQIRRK

-477 IIALQGDVKYAQVE
+477 IIALKGDVKYAQVE

-504 EDGKIC
+504 EAGKIC

-520 VSSTVIYENGIE
+520 VSSTIIYENGIE

-552 GHVVV
+552 GHVIV

-569 AKSGKA
+569 AKNGKA

-609 DNFFVAM
+609 DSFFVAM
-616 HPLHIRVAE
+616 HPLHISVAE
-625 HVLKGKRIIATF
+625 HVLKGKRVIATF
-637 FENRFDFT
+637 FENRFDFA
-645 QTSLAADFLEHA
+645 QISQKADFLEHA

-668 KLIMENLGAVN
+668 KLIMTNLSGSYDINSDSGSAKETGEIAADKISVN
-679 NKPVRLNITDIPPYD
+679 NEPVRLHITDIPPYD

-714 DGLTEDAFARIIKGL
+714 DGLTEDAFAWIIKGL

-745 RDASWGHEDAIKN
+745 RDASWGREDAIKN
-758 DTVKLLD
+758 DTAELLD

-776 DGEAALGFGGSGAD
+776 DGEAALGFGGRGAD
-790 AFAENELGDIEKTVE
+790 DSAENEPEDVEKPVE

-845 SKGVPRISLS
+845 SKGVPRISMS
-855 ADQFLVS
+855 ADQFLIP

-870 DFSDIGRSLTYY
+870 DFSDIGRCLTYY

>member
-1 MTHKIKVQMFGN
+1 MWC
-13 FRMDYNGAP
+13 
-22 FVAEKMHKESQ
+22 E
-33 FNRMMQ
+33 
-39 ALIHYSDCGIAK
+39 
-51 DKLEE
+51 
-56 IVIGERD
+56 
-63 IDEPHTALRVI
+63 
-74 VYKTKQK
+74 
-81 LAQLGLPGKN
+81 
-91 LIYLEGGIYYWTP
+91 
-104 DIEIEEDAAEFE
+104 
-116 KLYNE
+116 
-121 ACALEK
+121 
-127 QMPQESESAETV
+127 
-139 CDERIKE
+139 
-146 IEDNMLELYVKALY
+146 
-160 LYKGEFLVAYTGET
+160 
-174 WIAQEAR
+174 
-181 RYHTMFEKII
+181 
-191 NEAAYILR
+191 
-199 KRKQFKGLEKI
+199 
-210 GVYAAKVDPFN
+210 
-221 EWEEL
+221 
-226 IMEAMVETRR
+226 
-236 YDEAEELY
+236 
-244 TDVVDYY
+244 
-251 LRECGIYPSSRLLEI
+251 
-266 LEKYSNQMNHAH
+266 
-278 EILENIQEGMNEQE
+278 NEQQWYKRRLKSE
-292 ETERGGYFCSY
+292 FDETI
-303 PVFKGIYQASI
+303 KQI
-314 RIMKRTRV
+314 
-322 PVYLMLCT
+322 T
-330 LEDEE
+330 LFHRNVD
-335 GRQVQSETKMNKYSR
+335 R
-350 QLKKC
+350 
-355 VGESIRYSD
+355 
-364 IYTSYGKV
+364 
-372 QFLIMLIGIK
+372 
-382 REDCEIV
+382 
-389 KKRINRQFA
+389 
-398 KKNPRA
+398 P
-404 AEKCHVNSIVYRI
+404 YRI
-417 LVLGYSPNFR
+417 LALGYSPNFR

-477 IIALQGDVKYAQVE
+477 IIALQGDIKYAQVE

-520 VSSTVIYENGIE
+520 VSSTVIYESGIE

-557 NQTCPDYDVVPD
+557 NQTCPNYDVVPD
-569 AKSGKA
+569 AKNGKA

-583 TKAEYDSLEAVIEE
+583 SKAEYDSLEAVIEE

-625 HVLKGKRIIATF
+625 HVLKGKRVIATF

-645 QTSLAADFLEHA
+645 QTSQAADFLEHA

-668 KLIMENLGAVN
+668 KLIMKNLSGSNDINSDLQAGSAQETGEMAADKISVN
-679 NKPVRLNITDIPPYD
+679 SEPVRLHITDIPPYD

-714 DGLTEDAFARIIKGL
+714 DGLTEDAFAWIIKEL

-765 SMGYDSRLVTG
+765 SMGYDSRWVTG
-776 DGEAALGFGGSGAD
+776 DGEAALGFGGRGAD
-790 AFAENELGDIEKTVE
+790 TFAENEPEDIEKPVE

-832 RGTMDVFV
+832 RVTMDVFV

-845 SKGVPRISLS
+845 SKGVPRISMS
-855 ADQFLVS
+855 ADQFLIP

>member
-1 MTHKIKVQMFGN
+1 MLYFIP
-13 FRMDYNGAP
+13 AW
-22 FVAEKMHKESQ
+22 
-33 FNRMMQ
+33 
-39 ALIHYSDCGIAK
+39 
-51 DKLEE
+51 
-56 IVIGERD
+56 
-63 IDEPHTALRVI
+63 
-74 VYKTKQK
+74 YKQ
-81 LAQLGLPGKN
+81 
-91 LIYLEGGIYYWTP
+91 
-104 DIEIEEDAAEFE
+104 
-116 KLYNE
+116 
-121 ACALEK
+121 
-127 QMPQESESAETV
+127 
-139 CDERIKE
+139 
-146 IEDNMLELYVKALY
+146 NMWCE
-160 LYKGEFLVAYTGET
+160 
-174 WIAQEAR
+174 
-181 RYHTMFEKII
+181 
-191 NEAAYILR
+191 
-199 KRKQFKGLEKI
+199 
-210 GVYAAKVDPFN
+210 
-221 EWEEL
+221 
-226 IMEAMVETRR
+226 
-236 YDEAEELY
+236 
-244 TDVVDYY
+244 
-251 LRECGIYPSSRLLEI
+251 
-266 LEKYSNQMNHAH
+266 
-278 EILENIQEGMNEQE
+278 NEQQWYKRRLKSE
-292 ETERGGYFCSY
+292 FDETI
-303 PVFKGIYQASI
+303 KQI
-314 RIMKRTRV
+314 
-322 PVYLMLCT
+322 T
-330 LEDEE
+330 LFHRNVD
-335 GRQVQSETKMNKYSR
+335 R
-350 QLKKC
+350 
-355 VGESIRYSD
+355 
-364 IYTSYGKV
+364 
-372 QFLIMLIGIK
+372 
-382 REDCEIV
+382 
-389 KKRINRQFA
+389 
-398 KKNPRA
+398 P
-404 AEKCHVNSIVYRI
+404 YRI

-444 DAIAQVRRK
+444 DAIAQIRRK

-520 VSSTVIYENGIE
+520 VSSTIIYENGIE

-552 GHVVV
+552 GHVIV
-557 NQTCPDYDVVPD
+557 NQTCPNYDVVPD
-569 AKSGKA
+569 GKNGKA

-583 TKAEYDSLEAVIEE
+583 TKAEYDSIEAVIEE
-597 VFASYVNLTRQN
+597 VIASYVKLTRQ
-609 DNFFVAM
+609 DDSFFVAM
-616 HPLHIRVAE
+616 HPLHISVAE
-625 HVLKGKRIIATF
+625 HVLKGKRVIATF
-637 FENRFDFT
+637 FENRFDFA
-645 QTSLAADFLEHA
+645 QISRAADFLEHA

-668 KLIMENLGAVN
+668 KLIMTNLSGSYDINSDSQAGSAQETGEIAADKISVN
-679 NKPVRLNITDIPPYD
+679 NEPVRLHITDIPPYD

-714 DGLTEDAFARIIKGL
+714 DGLTEDAFAQIIKGL
-729 ADYLTIND
+729 ADYLSTNE

-776 DGEAALGFGGSGAD
+776 DGEAALGFGGGRVD
-790 AFAENELGDIEKTVE
+790 TFAENELEDMEKPVE

-845 SKGVPRISLS
+845 SKGVPRISMS
-855 ADQFLVS
+855 ADQFLIS

-870 DFSDIGRSLTYY
+870 NFSDIGRCLTYY

>member
-1 MTHKIKVQMFGN
+1 MLYFIP
-13 FRMDYNGAP
+13 AW
-22 FVAEKMHKESQ
+22 
-33 FNRMMQ
+33 
-39 ALIHYSDCGIAK
+39 
-51 DKLEE
+51 
-56 IVIGERD
+56 
-63 IDEPHTALRVI
+63 
-74 VYKTKQK
+74 YKQ
-81 LAQLGLPGKN
+81 
-91 LIYLEGGIYYWTP
+91 
-104 DIEIEEDAAEFE
+104 
-116 KLYNE
+116 
-121 ACALEK
+121 
-127 QMPQESESAETV
+127 
-139 CDERIKE
+139 
-146 IEDNMLELYVKALY
+146 NMWCE
-160 LYKGEFLVAYTGET
+160 
-174 WIAQEAR
+174 
-181 RYHTMFEKII
+181 
-191 NEAAYILR
+191 
-199 KRKQFKGLEKI
+199 
-210 GVYAAKVDPFN
+210 
-221 EWEEL
+221 
-226 IMEAMVETRR
+226 
-236 YDEAEELY
+236 
-244 TDVVDYY
+244 
-251 LRECGIYPSSRLLEI
+251 
-266 LEKYSNQMNHAH
+266 
-278 EILENIQEGMNEQE
+278 NEQQWYKRRLKSE
-292 ETERGGYFCSY
+292 FDETI
-303 PVFKGIYQASI
+303 KQI
-314 RIMKRTRV
+314 
-322 PVYLMLCT
+322 T
-330 LEDEE
+330 LFHRNVD
-335 GRQVQSETKMNKYSR
+335 R
-350 QLKKC
+350 
-355 VGESIRYSD
+355 
-364 IYTSYGKV
+364 
-372 QFLIMLIGIK
+372 
-382 REDCEIV
+382 
-389 KKRINRQFA
+389 
-398 KKNPRA
+398 P
-404 AEKCHVNSIVYRI
+404 YRI

-477 IIALQGDVKYAQVE
+477 IIALQGDIKYAQVE

-520 VSSTVIYENGIE
+520 VSSTVIYESGIE

-557 NQTCPDYDVVPD
+557 NQTCPNYDVVPD
-569 AKSGKA
+569 AKNGKA

-583 TKAEYDSLEAVIEE
+583 SKAEYDSLEAVIEE

-625 HVLKGKRIIATF
+625 HVLKGKRVIATF

-645 QTSLAADFLEHA
+645 QTSQAADFLEHA

-668 KLIMENLGAVN
+668 KLIMKNLSGSNDINSDLQAGSAQETGEMAADKISVN
-679 NKPVRLNITDIPPYD
+679 SEPVRLHITDIPPYD

-714 DGLTEDAFARIIKGL
+714 DGLTEDAFAWIIKEL

-758 DTVKLLD
+758 NTAELLD
-765 SMGYDSRLVTG
+765 SMGYDSRWVTG
-776 DGEAALGFGGSGAD
+776 DGEAALGFGGRGAD
-790 AFAENELGDIEKTVE
+790 TFAENEPEDIEKPVE

-832 RGTMDVFV
+832 RGTMDVFI

-845 SKGVPRISLS
+845 SKGVPRISMS
-855 ADQFLVS
+855 ADQFLIS

-870 DFSDIGRSLTYY
+870 GFSDIGRCLTYY

>member
-1 MTHKIKVQMFGN
+1 MLYFIP
-13 FRMDYNGAP
+13 AW
-22 FVAEKMHKESQ
+22 
-33 FNRMMQ
+33 
-39 ALIHYSDCGIAK
+39 
-51 DKLEE
+51 
-56 IVIGERD
+56 
-63 IDEPHTALRVI
+63 
-74 VYKTKQK
+74 YKQ
-81 LAQLGLPGKN
+81 
-91 LIYLEGGIYYWTP
+91 
-104 DIEIEEDAAEFE
+104 
-116 KLYNE
+116 
-121 ACALEK
+121 
-127 QMPQESESAETV
+127 
-139 CDERIKE
+139 
-146 IEDNMLELYVKALY
+146 NMWCE
-160 LYKGEFLVAYTGET
+160 
-174 WIAQEAR
+174 
-181 RYHTMFEKII
+181 
-191 NEAAYILR
+191 
-199 KRKQFKGLEKI
+199 
-210 GVYAAKVDPFN
+210 
-221 EWEEL
+221 
-226 IMEAMVETRR
+226 
-236 YDEAEELY
+236 
-244 TDVVDYY
+244 
-251 LRECGIYPSSRLLEI
+251 
-266 LEKYSNQMNHAH
+266 
-278 EILENIQEGMNEQE
+278 NEQQWYKRRLKSE
-292 ETERGGYFCSY
+292 FDETI
-303 PVFKGIYQASI
+303 KQI
-314 RIMKRTRV
+314 
-322 PVYLMLCT
+322 T
-330 LEDEE
+330 LFHRNVD
-335 GRQVQSETKMNKYSR
+335 R
-350 QLKKC
+350 
-355 VGESIRYSD
+355 
-364 IYTSYGKV
+364 
-372 QFLIMLIGIK
+372 
-382 REDCEIV
+382 
-389 KKRINRQFA
+389 
-398 KKNPRA
+398 P
-404 AEKCHVNSIVYRI
+404 YRI

-444 DAIAQVRRK
+444 DAIAQIRRK

-504 EDGKIC
+504 EAGKIC

-520 VSSTVIYENGIE
+520 VSSTIIYENGIE

-552 GHVVV
+552 GHVIV
-557 NQTCPDYDVVPD
+557 NQTCPNYDVVPD
-569 AKSGKA
+569 AKNGKA

-583 TKAEYDSLEAVIEE
+583 ARAEYDSLEAVIEE

-609 DNFFVAM
+609 DSFFVAM
-616 HPLHIRVAE
+616 HPLHISVAE
-625 HVLKGKRIIATF
+625 HVLKGKRVIATF
-637 FENRFDFT
+637 FENRFDFA
-645 QTSLAADFLEHA
+645 QISRAADFLEQA

-668 KLIMENLGAVN
+668 KLIMTNLSGSYDINSDSQAGSAQETGEIAADNISVN
-679 NKPVRLNITDIPPYD
+679 NEPVRLHITDIPPYD

-714 DGLTEDAFARIIKGL
+714 DGLTEDAFAWIIKGL

-745 RDASWGHEDAIKN
+745 RDASWGREDAIKN
-758 DTVKLLD
+758 DTAELLD

-776 DGEAALGFGGSGAD
+776 DGEAALGFDGRGAD
-790 AFAENELGDIEKTVE
+790 DSAENEPEDVEKPVE

-845 SKGVPRISLS
+845 SKGVPRISMS
-855 ADQFLVS
+855 ADQFLIP

-870 DFSDIGRSLTYY
+870 DFSDIGRCLTYY

>member
-1 MTHKIKVQMFGN
+1 MLYFIP
-13 FRMDYNGAP
+13 AW
-22 FVAEKMHKESQ
+22 
-33 FNRMMQ
+33 
-39 ALIHYSDCGIAK
+39 
-51 DKLEE
+51 
-56 IVIGERD
+56 
-63 IDEPHTALRVI
+63 
-74 VYKTKQK
+74 YKQ
-81 LAQLGLPGKN
+81 
-91 LIYLEGGIYYWTP
+91 
-104 DIEIEEDAAEFE
+104 
-116 KLYNE
+116 
-121 ACALEK
+121 
-127 QMPQESESAETV
+127 
-139 CDERIKE
+139 
-146 IEDNMLELYVKALY
+146 NMWCE
-160 LYKGEFLVAYTGET
+160 
-174 WIAQEAR
+174 
-181 RYHTMFEKII
+181 
-191 NEAAYILR
+191 
-199 KRKQFKGLEKI
+199 
-210 GVYAAKVDPFN
+210 
-221 EWEEL
+221 
-226 IMEAMVETRR
+226 
-236 YDEAEELY
+236 
-244 TDVVDYY
+244 
-251 LRECGIYPSSRLLEI
+251 
-266 LEKYSNQMNHAH
+266 
-278 EILENIQEGMNEQE
+278 NEQQWYKRRLKSE
-292 ETERGGYFCSY
+292 FDETI
-303 PVFKGIYQASI
+303 KQI
-314 RIMKRTRV
+314 
-322 PVYLMLCT
+322 T
-330 LEDEE
+330 LFHRNVD
-335 GRQVQSETKMNKYSR
+335 R
-350 QLKKC
+350 
-355 VGESIRYSD
+355 
-364 IYTSYGKV
+364 
-372 QFLIMLIGIK
+372 
-382 REDCEIV
+382 
-389 KKRINRQFA
+389 
-398 KKNPRA
+398 P
-404 AEKCHVNSIVYRI
+404 YRI
-417 LVLGYSPNFR
+417 LALGYSPNFR

-477 IIALQGDVKYAQVE
+477 IIALQGDIKYAQVE

-520 VSSTVIYENGIE
+520 VSSTVIYESGIE

-557 NQTCPDYDVVPD
+557 NQTCPNYDVVPD
-569 AKSGKA
+569 AKNGKA

-583 TKAEYDSLEAVIEE
+583 SKAEYDSLEAVIEE

-625 HVLKGKRIIATF
+625 HVLKGKRVIATF

-645 QTSLAADFLEHA
+645 QTSQAADFLEHA

-668 KLIMENLGAVN
+668 KLIMKNLSGSNDINSDLQAGSAQETGEIAADKISVN
-679 NKPVRLNITDIPPYD
+679 SEPVRLHITDIPPYD

-714 DGLTEDAFARIIKGL
+714 DGLTEDAFAWIIKEL

-758 DTVKLLD
+758 NTAELLD
-765 SMGYDSRLVTG
+765 SMGYDSRWVTG
-776 DGEAALGFGGSGAD
+776 DGEAALGFGGRGAD
-790 AFAENELGDIEKTVE
+790 TFAENEPDDIEKPVE

-832 RGTMDVFV
+832 RVTMDVFV

-845 SKGVPRISLS
+845 SKGVPRISMS
-855 ADQFLVS
+855 ADQFLIP

>member
-1 MTHKIKVQMFGN
+1 MLYFIP
-13 FRMDYNGAP
+13 AW
-22 FVAEKMHKESQ
+22 
-33 FNRMMQ
+33 
-39 ALIHYSDCGIAK
+39 
-51 DKLEE
+51 
-56 IVIGERD
+56 
-63 IDEPHTALRVI
+63 
-74 VYKTKQK
+74 YKQ
-81 LAQLGLPGKN
+81 
-91 LIYLEGGIYYWTP
+91 
-104 DIEIEEDAAEFE
+104 
-116 KLYNE
+116 
-121 ACALEK
+121 
-127 QMPQESESAETV
+127 
-139 CDERIKE
+139 
-146 IEDNMLELYVKALY
+146 NMWCE
-160 LYKGEFLVAYTGET
+160 
-174 WIAQEAR
+174 
-181 RYHTMFEKII
+181 
-191 NEAAYILR
+191 
-199 KRKQFKGLEKI
+199 
-210 GVYAAKVDPFN
+210 
-221 EWEEL
+221 
-226 IMEAMVETRR
+226 
-236 YDEAEELY
+236 
-244 TDVVDYY
+244 
-251 LRECGIYPSSRLLEI
+251 
-266 LEKYSNQMNHAH
+266 
-278 EILENIQEGMNEQE
+278 NEQQWYKRRLKSE
-292 ETERGGYFCSY
+292 FDETI
-303 PVFKGIYQASI
+303 KQI
-314 RIMKRTRV
+314 
-322 PVYLMLCT
+322 T
-330 LEDEE
+330 LFHRNVD
-335 GRQVQSETKMNKYSR
+335 R
-350 QLKKC
+350 
-355 VGESIRYSD
+355 
-364 IYTSYGKV
+364 
-372 QFLIMLIGIK
+372 
-382 REDCEIV
+382 
-389 KKRINRQFA
+389 
-398 KKNPRA
+398 P
-404 AEKCHVNSIVYRI
+404 YRI

-557 NQTCPDYDVVPD
+557 NQTCPEYDVVPD

-597 VFASYVNLTRQN
+597 VFASYVHLTRQS
-609 DNFFVAM
+609 DSFFVAM
-616 HPLHIRVAE
+616 HPLHIRIAE
-625 HVLKGKRIIATF
+625 HVLKGKRVIATF

-645 QTSLAADFLEHA
+645 QISLAADFLEHA

-668 KLIMENLGAVN
+668 KLIMANLSGSYDINSDSQAGSAQETGEIAADKISVN
-679 NKPVRLNITDIPPYD
+679 NKPFRLHITDIPPYD
-694 TRMDFGISSQLR
+694 ARMDFGISSQLR

-790 AFAENELGDIEKTVE
+790 AFAENELGDIEKPVE

>member
-1 MTHKIKVQMFGN
+1 MLYFIP
-13 FRMDYNGAP
+13 AW
-22 FVAEKMHKESQ
+22 
-33 FNRMMQ
+33 
-39 ALIHYSDCGIAK
+39 
-51 DKLEE
+51 
-56 IVIGERD
+56 
-63 IDEPHTALRVI
+63 
-74 VYKTKQK
+74 YKQ
-81 LAQLGLPGKN
+81 
-91 LIYLEGGIYYWTP
+91 
-104 DIEIEEDAAEFE
+104 
-116 KLYNE
+116 
-121 ACALEK
+121 
-127 QMPQESESAETV
+127 
-139 CDERIKE
+139 
-146 IEDNMLELYVKALY
+146 NMWCE
-160 LYKGEFLVAYTGET
+160 
-174 WIAQEAR
+174 
-181 RYHTMFEKII
+181 
-191 NEAAYILR
+191 
-199 KRKQFKGLEKI
+199 
-210 GVYAAKVDPFN
+210 
-221 EWEEL
+221 
-226 IMEAMVETRR
+226 
-236 YDEAEELY
+236 
-244 TDVVDYY
+244 
-251 LRECGIYPSSRLLEI
+251 
-266 LEKYSNQMNHAH
+266 
-278 EILENIQEGMNEQE
+278 NEQQWYKRRLKSE
-292 ETERGGYFCSY
+292 FDETI
-303 PVFKGIYQASI
+303 KQI
-314 RIMKRTRV
+314 
-322 PVYLMLCT
+322 T
-330 LEDEE
+330 LFHRNVD
-335 GRQVQSETKMNKYSR
+335 R
-350 QLKKC
+350 
-355 VGESIRYSD
+355 
-364 IYTSYGKV
+364 
-372 QFLIMLIGIK
+372 
-382 REDCEIV
+382 
-389 KKRINRQFA
+389 
-398 KKNPRA
+398 P
-404 AEKCHVNSIVYRI
+404 YRI

-504 EDGKIC
+504 EEGKIC

-520 VSSTVIYENGIE
+520 VSSTIIYENGIE

-552 GHVVV
+552 GHVIV
-557 NQTCPDYDVVPD
+557 NQTCPNYDVVPD
-569 AKSGKA
+569 AKNGKA

-583 TKAEYDSLEAVIEE
+583 TRAEYDSLEAIIEE

-609 DNFFVAM
+609 DSFFVAM
-616 HPLHIRVAE
+616 HPLHISVAE
-625 HVLKGKRIIATF
+625 HVLKGKRVIATF
-637 FENRFDFT
+637 FENRFDFA
-645 QTSLAADFLEHA
+645 QISRAADFLEQT

-668 KLIMENLGAVN
+668 KLIMTNLSGSYDINSDSQVGSAKETGEIAADKISVN
-679 NKPVRLNITDIPPYD
+679 NKPFRLHIIDIPPYD

-714 DGLTEDAFARIIKGL
+714 DGLTEDAFAWIIKGL

-745 RDASWGHEDAIKN
+745 RDASWGREDAIKN
-758 DTVKLLD
+758 DTAELLD

-790 AFAENELGDIEKTVE
+790 DSAEDEPEDVEKPVE

-855 ADQFLVS
+855 ADQFLIP

>member
-1 MTHKIKVQMFGN
+1 MLYFIP
-13 FRMDYNGAP
+13 AW
-22 FVAEKMHKESQ
+22 
-33 FNRMMQ
+33 
-39 ALIHYSDCGIAK
+39 
-51 DKLEE
+51 
-56 IVIGERD
+56 
-63 IDEPHTALRVI
+63 
-74 VYKTKQK
+74 YKQ
-81 LAQLGLPGKN
+81 
-91 LIYLEGGIYYWTP
+91 
-104 DIEIEEDAAEFE
+104 
-116 KLYNE
+116 
-121 ACALEK
+121 
-127 QMPQESESAETV
+127 
-139 CDERIKE
+139 
-146 IEDNMLELYVKALY
+146 NMWCE
-160 LYKGEFLVAYTGET
+160 
-174 WIAQEAR
+174 
-181 RYHTMFEKII
+181 
-191 NEAAYILR
+191 
-199 KRKQFKGLEKI
+199 
-210 GVYAAKVDPFN
+210 
-221 EWEEL
+221 
-226 IMEAMVETRR
+226 
-236 YDEAEELY
+236 
-244 TDVVDYY
+244 
-251 LRECGIYPSSRLLEI
+251 
-266 LEKYSNQMNHAH
+266 
-278 EILENIQEGMNEQE
+278 NEQQWYMRRLKSE
-292 ETERGGYFCSY
+292 FDETI
-303 PVFKGIYQASI
+303 KQI
-314 RIMKRTRV
+314 
-322 PVYLMLCT
+322 T
-330 LEDEE
+330 LFHRNVD
-335 GRQVQSETKMNKYSR
+335 R
-350 QLKKC
+350 
-355 VGESIRYSD
+355 
-364 IYTSYGKV
+364 
-372 QFLIMLIGIK
+372 
-382 REDCEIV
+382 
-389 KKRINRQFA
+389 
-398 KKNPRA
+398 P
-404 AEKCHVNSIVYRI
+404 YRI

-557 NQTCPDYDVVPD
+557 NPTCPDYDVVPD

-575 GEPVEMRF
+575 GEPVEIRF

-597 VFASYVNLTRQN
+597 VFASYVNLTRQG
-609 DNFFVAM
+609 DSFFVAM

-625 HVLKGKRIIATF
+625 HVLKGKRVIATF

-668 KLIMENLGAVN
+668 KLIMTNLSGSYDINSDSQAGSAQETGEIAADKISVN
-679 NKPVRLNITDIPPYD
+679 NKPFRLHITDIPPYD

-729 ADYLTIND
+729 ADYLIIND

-758 DTVKLLD
+758 DTAKLLD

-790 AFAENELGDIEKTVE
+790 AFAENELVDMEKPVE

-855 ADQFLVS
+855 ADQFLIS

>member
-1 MTHKIKVQMFGN
+1 MLYFIPAWYKQNMWCENEPQWYKRRLKSEFDETIKQITLFHRN
-13 FRMDYNGAP
+13 
-22 FVAEKMHKESQ
+22 
-33 FNRMMQ
+33 
-39 ALIHYSDCGIAK
+39 
-51 DKLEE
+51 
-56 IVIGERD
+56 
-63 IDEPHTALRVI
+63 
-74 VYKTKQK
+74 
-81 LAQLGLPGKN
+81 
-91 LIYLEGGIYYWTP
+91 
-104 DIEIEEDAAEFE
+104 
-116 KLYNE
+116 
-121 ACALEK
+121 
-127 QMPQESESAETV
+127 
-139 CDERIKE
+139 
-146 IEDNMLELYVKALY
+146 
-160 LYKGEFLVAYTGET
+160 
-174 WIAQEAR
+174 
-181 RYHTMFEKII
+181 
-191 NEAAYILR
+191 
-199 KRKQFKGLEKI
+199 
-210 GVYAAKVDPFN
+210 VDRP
-221 EWEEL
+221 
-226 IMEAMVETRR
+226 
-236 YDEAEELY
+236 
-244 TDVVDYY
+244 
-251 LRECGIYPSSRLLEI
+251 
-266 LEKYSNQMNHAH
+266 
-278 EILENIQEGMNEQE
+278 
-292 ETERGGYFCSY
+292 
-303 PVFKGIYQASI
+303 
-314 RIMKRTRV
+314 
-322 PVYLMLCT
+322 
-330 LEDEE
+330 
-335 GRQVQSETKMNKYSR
+335 
-350 QLKKC
+350 
-355 VGESIRYSD
+355 
-364 IYTSYGKV
+364 
-372 QFLIMLIGIK
+372 
-382 REDCEIV
+382 
-389 KKRINRQFA
+389 
-398 KKNPRA
+398 
-404 AEKCHVNSIVYRI
+404 YRI
-417 LVLGYSPNFR
+417 LALGYSPNFR

-477 IIALQGDVKYAQVE
+477 IIALQGDIKYAQVE

-520 VSSTVIYENGIE
+520 VSSTVIYESGIE

-557 NQTCPDYDVVPD
+557 NQTCPNYDVVPD
-569 AKSGKA
+569 AKNGKA

-583 TKAEYDSLEAVIEE
+583 SKAEYDSLEAVIEE

-625 HVLKGKRIIATF
+625 HVLKGKRVIATF

-645 QTSLAADFLEHA
+645 QTSQAADFLEHA

-668 KLIMENLGAVN
+668 KLIMKNLSGSNDINSDLQAGSAQETGEMAADKISVN
-679 NKPVRLNITDIPPYD
+679 SEPVRLHITDIPPYD

-714 DGLTEDAFARIIKGL
+714 DGLTEDAFAWIIKEL

-758 DTVKLLD
+758 NTAELLD
-765 SMGYDSRLVTG
+765 SMGYDSRWVTG
-776 DGEAALGFGGSGAD
+776 DGEAALGFGGRGAD
-790 AFAENELGDIEKTVE
+790 TFAENEPDDIEKPVE

-832 RGTMDVFV
+832 RVTMDVFV

-845 SKGVPRISLS
+845 SKGVPRISMS
-855 ADQFLVS
+855 ADQFLIP

-870 DFSDIGRSLTYY
+870 DFSDIGRCLTYY